1 MLLGAREDLHGA
13 GDIEALHL
21 VEDHDEHGSL
31 RHASILR
38 GAGDGRNDEQPTFP
52 AMCAAASAR
61 YPRGA
66 RTFDSERFEAT
77 RSDEGE
83 IHVFRAI
90 ADVLRQ
96 IGGAI
101 ATVVTLPF
109 RALARL
115 FGGASSSGR
124 SARRA

>member
-1 MLLGAREDLHGA
+1 MRE
-13 GDIEALHL
+13 
-21 VEDHDEHGSL
+21 
-31 RHASILR
+31 
-38 GAGDGRNDEQPTFP
+38 
-52 AMCAAASAR
+52 
-61 YPRGA
+61 
-66 RTFDSERFEAT
+66 
-77 RSDEGE
+77 RSNQGDEGE